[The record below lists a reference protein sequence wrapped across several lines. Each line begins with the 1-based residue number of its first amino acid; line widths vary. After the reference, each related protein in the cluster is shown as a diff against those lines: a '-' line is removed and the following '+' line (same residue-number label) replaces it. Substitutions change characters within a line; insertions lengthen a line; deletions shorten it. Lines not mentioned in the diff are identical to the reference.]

1 MVWLSY
7 DVLLAENFHN
17 LIKLCQALSARF
29 FSGVYFIPFMS
40 PLFVSCSLWSLSYS
54 PSSYRF
60 SVSPPLFPPPSL
72 ILIDP
77 LHPSL
82 LNMCLFPSFV
92 FKDVAWI
99 RWWLGNI
106 VLLSCICDSQSGNF
120 DENNRDLTRQDQAMS
135 SDASAYAR
143 LDRGYTSIK
152 YALISK
158 EVLQTF
164 TWDIT
169 WKHCFF
175 KTFADGI
182 HYPCNT
188 VEDKGA

>member
-1 MVWLSY
+1 MPGSLCQ
-7 DVLLAENFHN
+7 VLLWCVLYSLYVSPVCFMFPVISFIFP
-17 LIKLCQALSARF
+17 L
-29 FSGVYFIPFMS
+29 FIPLLSES
-40 PLFVSCSLWSLSYS
+40 PFVS
-54 PSSYRF
+54 
-60 SVSPPLFPPPSL
+60 PPSL

-82 LNMCLFPSFV
+82 LKMCLFPSFV

-120 DENNRDLTRQDQAMS
+120 DENNRDLTRRDQAMS
-135 SDASAYAR
+135 LDASAYAR

-182 HYPCNT
+182 NYPCNT

>member
-1 MVWLSY
+1 MMCFWLKISTTWSNY
-7 DVLLAENFHN
+7 ARLSLPGSSLVCTLFPLCLPCLFHVP
-17 LIKLCQALSARF
+17 CD
-29 FSGVYFIPFMS
+29 
-40 PLFVSCSLWSLSYS
+40 LFHI
-54 PSSYRF
+54 
-60 SVSPPLFPPPSL
+60 PPLHTASQWVPLCFPPSL

-82 LNMCLFPSFV
+82 LKMCLFPSFV

-120 DENNRDLTRQDQAMS
+120 DENNRDLTRRDQAMS
-135 SDASAYAR
+135 LDASAYAR

-182 HYPCNT
+182 NYPCNT
-188 VEDKGA
+188 VEDKSA